1 LRFLRW
7 IKNSAFVICHGGD
20 AVSIVITGRISAN
33 HYYYNDLPPRH
44 RGWKGDDTMVSFE
57 KLHQQNH
64 KITELTNILE
74 HLLGDRSLCDSQV
87 TCNLFFDY
95 VSAVK
100 EHLAITDSGMYSQL
114 LSSGDQKLSN
124 VANRFMGG
132 SREINRIFSGYL
144 KRWCKVKRKELVI
157 REYDKFMQDTEE
169 MFRLV
174 LDRIQDETEH
184 LYPAVKKVMD
194 KAA

>member
-1 LRFLRW
+1 
-7 IKNSAFVICHGGD
+7 
-20 AVSIVITGRISAN
+20 
-33 HYYYNDLPPRH
+33 
-44 RGWKGDDTMVSFE
+44 MVSFE

-87 TCNLFFDY
+87 TCDLFFEY
-95 VSAVK
+95 VAAVK
-100 EHLAITDSGMYSQL
+100 DHLAVTDSGMYSQL

-124 VANRFMGG
+124 VANRFIGG
-132 SREINRIFSGYL
+132 SREINRIFSAYL

-157 REYDKFMQDTEE
+157 GEYDAFMKDTEE
-169 MFRLV
+169 MFQLV

-184 LYPAVKKVMD
+184 LYPAVKKVMEQ
-194 KAA
+194 AA